1 MIETVFPAVIEL
13 SKLLLFLSM
22 ILVCIRIAR
31 GPHAGDRVVAL
42 DMLCLLG
49 VGVAAM
55 AAITTDSMAF
65 IDVVLGIALIGFL
78 ATVAFAAFIQR
89 GAAANGDDWNGDD

>member
-1 MIETVFPAVIEL
+1 MIDTVFSVAIEI
-13 SKLLLFLSM
+13 SKFLLFLSM
-22 ILVCIRIAR
+22 ILVCIRIVR

-49 VGVAAM
+49 VGIAAL
-55 AAITTDSMAF
+55 AAIASGSMAF

-78 ATVAFAAFIQR
+78 ATVAFAGFIAR
-89 GAAANGDDWNGDD
+89 GAAQDRED

>member
-1 MIETVFPAVIEL
+1 MIETVFSATIEI

-22 ILVCIRIAR
+22 ILVCIRIVR

-49 VGVAAM
+49 VGVAAL
-55 AAITTDSMAF
+55 AAITSGSMAF

-78 ATVAFAAFIQR
+78 ATVAFAGFIAR
-89 GAAANGDDWNGDD
+89 GTTQNGGD

>member
-1 MIETVFPAVIEL
+1 MFSATIEI
-13 SKLLLFLSM
+13 SKFLLFLSM
-22 ILVCIRIAR
+22 ILVCIRIVR

-49 VGVAAM
+49 VGVAAL
-55 AAITTDSMAF
+55 AAIASGSTAF

-78 ATVAFAAFIQR
+78 ATVAFAGFIVR
-89 GAAANGDDWNGDD
+89 GTAQNGED

>member
-1 MIETVFPAVIEL
+1 MIDTVFSATIEI
-13 SKLLLFLSM
+13 SKILLFLSM
-22 ILVCIRIAR
+22 AGVGIRIVR

-49 VGVAAM
+49 AGVAAL
-55 AAITTDSMAF
+55 ASITTDSMVF

-78 ATVAFAAFIQR
+78 ATVAFAGFIAGGSEQK
-89 GAAANGDDWNGDD
+89 GDE

>member
-1 MIETVFPAVIEL
+1 MIETVFSATIEI
-13 SKLLLFLSM
+13 SKFLLFLSM
-22 ILVCIRIAR
+22 ILVCIRIVR

-49 VGVAAM
+49 VGVAAL
-55 AAITTDSMAF
+55 AAIASGSTAF

-78 ATVAFAAFIQR
+78 ATVAFAGFIVR
-89 GAAANGDDWNGDD
+89 GTAQNGED

>member
-1 MIETVFPAVIEL
+1 MIETVFAIAVEL
-13 SKLLLFLSM
+13 GKVLLFLSM
-22 ILVCIRIAR
+22 ILVCLRIAR

-49 VGVAAM
+49 VGVAAL
-55 AAITTDSMAF
+55 AAITSESMAF

-78 ATVAFAAFIQR
+78 ATVAFAAFIER
-89 GAAANGDDWNGDD
+89 GSTQNGED

>member
-1 MIETVFPAVIEL
+1 MIEVMFPVIIEI

-22 ILVCIRIAR
+22 VLVCARIVL

-49 VGVAAM
+49 VGM
-55 AAITTDSMAF
+55 ASLTVITTGSTAF
-65 IDVVLGIALIGFL
+65 VDVVLGIALIGFL
-78 ATVAFAAFIQR
+78 ATVAFAAFIER
-89 GAAANGDDWNGDD
+89 GATQDREG

>member
-1 MIETVFPAVIEL
+1 MIDTLFPIITAF

-22 ILVCIRIAR
+22 ILVCMRVVK

-49 VGVAAM
+49 VGVAAL
-55 AAITTDSMAF
+55 AAITNDSAAF

-78 ATVAFAAFIQR
+78 ATVAFAAFIER
-89 GAAANGDDWNGDD
+89 GATGNEEN

>member
-1 MIETVFPAVIEL
+1 MIDTVLSMTVGF

-31 GPHAGDRVVAL
+31 GPHAADRVVAL

-49 VGVAAM
+49 AGVAAL
-55 AAITTDSMAF
+55 AAITTGSVAF

-89 GAAANGDDWNGDD
+89 GTVENEEE

>member
-1 MIETVFPAVIEL
+1 MIETLLPVAVGI
-13 SKLLLFLSM
+13 SKFLLFLSM
-22 ILVCIRIAR
+22 ILVCARIVR

-49 VGVAAM
+49 AGIASL
-55 AAITTDSMAF
+55 AAITTGSVAF

-78 ATVAFAAFIQR
+78 ATVAFAAFIER
-89 GAAANGDDWNGDD
+89 GTADNEES

>member
-1 MIETVFPAVIEL
+1 MIDTVFFATIEL

-22 ILVCIRIAR
+22 VVVGIRIIR
-31 GPHAGDRVVAL
+31 GPHAADRVVAL

-49 VGVAAM
+49 AGVAAL
-55 AAITTDSMAF
+55 AAITTDSMMF

-78 ATVAFAAFIQR
+78 ATVAFAGFIAR
-89 GAAANGDDWNGDD
+89 DTGHKGDE

>member
-1 MIETVFPAVIEL
+1 MIDTIFSATIEI
-13 SKLLLFLSM
+13 SKFLLFLSM
-22 ILVCIRIAR
+22 VGVGIRIIR

-49 VGVAAM
+49 AGVAAL

-78 ATVAFAAFIQR
+78 ATVAFAGFI
-89 GAAANGDDWNGDD
+89 AAGSGQNGDE

>member
-1 MIETVFPAVIEL
+1 MIETVFAVAVEL
-13 SKLLLFLSM
+13 GKVLLFLSM
-22 ILVCIRIAR
+22 ILVCLRIAR

-49 VGVAAM
+49 VGVAAL
-55 AAITTDSMAF
+55 AAITSESMAF

-78 ATVAFAAFIQR
+78 ATVAFAAFIER
-89 GAAANGDDWNGDD
+89 GSAQNGED

>member
-1 MIETVFPAVIEL
+1 MIHTVFPIVIEG

-22 ILVCIRIAR
+22 ILVCIRIVR

-49 VGVAAM
+49 VSVTALAAM
-55 AAITTDSMAF
+55 SNDSIAF
-65 IDVVLGIALIGFL
+65 IDVALGIALIGFL
-78 ATVAFAAFIQR
+78 ATAAFAFFIVL
-89 GAAANGDDWNGDD
+89 GAKNESK

>member
-1 MIETVFPAVIEL
+1 MIDTIFSATIEI
-13 SKLLLFLSM
+13 SKFLLFLSM
-22 ILVCIRIAR
+22 VGVGIRIIR

-49 VGVAAM
+49 AGIAAL

-78 ATVAFAAFIQR
+78 ATVAFAGFI
-89 GAAANGDDWNGDD
+89 AAGSGRNGDE

>member
-1 MIETVFPAVIEL
+1 MIETVFSATIEI

-22 ILVCIRIAR
+22 ILVCIRIIR

-49 VGVAAM
+49 VGVAAL
-55 AAITTDSMAF
+55 AAITSGSMAF

-78 ATVAFAAFIQR
+78 ATVAFAGFIAR
-89 GAAANGDDWNGDD
+89 GTTQSGGD

>member
-1 MIETVFPAVIEL
+1 MIDSVFLIIIEI
-13 SKLLLFLSM
+13 SKFLLFLSM
-22 ILVCIRIAR
+22 ALVCIRIVR

-49 VGVAAM
+49 VGVAAL
-55 AAITTDSMAF
+55 AAITNGSMAL

-78 ATVAFAAFIQR
+78 ATVAFAAFIER
-89 GAAANGDDWNGDD
+89 GTTQNGEH

>member
-1 MIETVFPAVIEL
+1 MIDTVFSVTIEI
-13 SKLLLFLSM
+13 SKFLLFLSM
-22 ILVCIRIAR
+22 ILVCIRIVR

-49 VGVAAM
+49 VGVAAL
-55 AAITTDSMAF
+55 AAIASGSTAF

-78 ATVAFAAFIQR
+78 ATVAFAGFIVR
-89 GAAANGDDWNGDD
+89 GTAQNGED

>member
-1 MIETVFPAVIEL
+1 MMETLFPAVIEI
-13 SKLLLFLSM
+13 SKGLLFISM
-22 ILVCIRIAR
+22 ILVCVRIAR

-49 VGVAAM
+49 VGAASL
-55 AAITTDSMAF
+55 AAITTASSAF

-78 ATVAFAAFIQR
+78 ATVAFASFIER
-89 GAAANGDDWNGDD
+89 GTPHHGDD